1 MTGGLKLTAKQERF
15 VEEYVKDNN
24 ATQAAIRA
32 GYSQKTAEVIASEN
46 LRKPK
51 VRDAI
56 AKQREK
62 ISKQVEYDT
71 VAWRNDLLRY
81 KKRFETLVPVKDEL
95 GEVMVDSNNQ
105 TVSKVQDP
113 KALMQTMDM
122 LGKHL
127 GAYSKD
133 DSNKDGM
140 DRLADAIMRR
150 DPDNK

>member
-32 GYSQKTAEVIASEN
+32 GYKEKTARVIAAQN
-46 LRKPK
+46 LSKLNIQN
-51 VRDAI
+51 AI

-71 VAWRNDLLRY
+71 AAWRKDLLKY
-81 KKRFETLVPVKDEL
+81 KENFETLIPRKDEL
-95 GEVMVDSNNQ
+95 GEIEVDANGKPIK
-105 TVSKVQDP
+105 KVNDP

-150 DPDNK
+150 DPDK